1 MAQAPL
7 DCPPLT
13 LSELSELLNRYNDNA
28 AVAQTIK
35 NAMQRRVLE
44 DRPSTEPERMR
55 FTSPPALPNISS
67 IHGRRAMAEA
77 HKLPLTS
84 LAEVQATSEEAGHP
98 ILFAFDDSNG
108 SGATSWKAGTPGEQT
123 ITVSFRQPCRLAK
136 VTMQVEERQVTRTQ
150 EVQLAV
156 STDGGLTYR
165 ELLRQEF
172 AFSPDG
178 ATWEDE
184 TWAVQQEQVTH
195 VRLVIKPD
203 KGRMDVYAALTAF
216 GLWVVEDNA
225 SSPAHAPSSTAN
237 V

>member
-1 MAQAPL
+1 MVQAPL

-28 AVAQTIK
+28 AITQTIK

-44 DRPSTEPERMR
+44 DRPSTEQDRMR
-55 FTSPPALPNISS
+55 FTSPPALSNISS

-77 HKLPLTS
+77 HKLPLVS

-98 ILFAFDDSNG
+98 IIFAFDDSDG

-136 VTMQVEERQVTRTQ
+136 VTMQVEEREVARTQ

-156 STDGGLTYR
+156 STDAGMTYR

-172 AFSPDG
+172 TFSPDG
-178 ATWEDE
+178 ATREDE
-184 TWAVQQEQVTH
+184 TWTVQQDPVTH

-203 KGRMDVYAALTAF
+203 KGRSDVYATLTTF
-216 GLWVVEDNA
+216 GLWVVEENA
-225 SSPAHAPSSTAN
+225 SSAAAVAGVLPTL
-237 V
+237 